1 MLVATLERVTMHM
14 VTADD
19 HAWLQPK
26 LRPVLEQTSRRPF
39 LRSRRCSPGS
49 TWRRW
54 TGDDVEV
61 TPPLPAAEA
70 ERQRLRDWLAR
81 R

>member
-1 MLVATLERVTMHM
+1 VIGTPTVLVDGVVA
-14 VTADD
+14 
-19 HAWLQPK
+19 
-26 LRPVLEQTSRRPF
+26 
-39 LRSRRCSPGS
+39 G
-49 TWRRW
+49 TWRW

-61 TPPLPAAEA
+61 TPRLPAAEA